1 MYRIIGDGH
10 IMIKLIMADEDFRY
24 EITMPSNITNM
35 PEGQLWNFKM
45 FLEESM
51 RNDISIKIRR
61 KKREFRRRG

>member
-1 MYRIIGDGH
+1 
-10 IMIKLIMADEDFRY
+10 MIKLIMADEDFRY

-61 KKREFRRRG
+61 EKREFRRRCKE